1 MLRVIPSRSGSIFLR
16 KSPPSALIPFPLPY
30 RSFSLRLM
38 LRLCCCS
45 CFRIFAG
52 VGKKSFATCS
62 TVSRVDASVS
72 LSPILRFHTSALRSS
87 LAVSRCSNG
96 IFLASS
102 RKCFSQASTR
112 AQDGSGMLSGRAF
125 SMVSL
130 SSDNVFWILCATSG
144 VGSLVRKA
152 NGERMNAW

>member
-45 CFRIFAG
+45 CFRISAG
-52 VGKKSFATCS
+52 VGRKSFATCS
-62 TVSRVDASVS
+62 TVLRVDASVS
-72 LSPILRFHTSALRSS
+72 LSPILRFHKSAMRSS

-102 RKCFSQASTR
+102 LKCSSQACRRSR
-112 AQDGSGMLSGRAF
+112 DGAGMLSGRA
-125 SMVSL
+125 SAMVRRSC
-130 SSDNVFWILCATSG
+130 DNVSWIFSATSG
-144 VGSLVRKA
+144 VGSPV
-152 NGERMNAW
+152 